1 MTPTLYLQGAALQ
14 PFAGKPA
21 PTKPACAVGLVQ
33 AGLPANGVQR
43 PQMNHLAPIWHT
55 FCNHRGKQ
63 RSGALHKNNEK
74 VSLMDNA
81 TSLPTGAA
89 IAPAAEK
96 TTASRLKS
104 IFSGSIG
111 NMVEWYDWYV
121 YAAFSLYFA
130 KAFFP
135 AGDTTAQLLNTAAI
149 FAVGFLMRPIGGW
162 LMGLYADRKGR
173 KAALM
178 ASVLLMCGG
187 SLLIA
192 LTPGYETIGVAAP
205 ILLVFARLLQGL
217 SVGGEYGTSA
227 TYLSEMASK
236 ERRGFFSSFQYV
248 TLISG
253 QLIALAV
260 LIILQQ
266 TLTTEQLYAWGWRVP
281 FVIGALCAVVALYLR
296 RGMEETA
303 SVTKKEKSK
312 ESLMRTLMRHPKE
325 LMTVVGLTMGGTL
338 AFYTYT
344 TYMQKYLVNT
354 VGMSISD
361 STTISAATLFL
372 FMCLQPVIGGLSDKI
387 GRRPILIAFGVLGTL
402 FTVPILS
409 TLHTVQTWWGAF
421 FLIMAALIIVSG
433 YTSINAVVK
442 AELFPTEIR
451 ALGVGLPYA
460 LTVSIFGGTAEY
472 VALWFK
478 SNGMETGFYWYVTG
492 CIACSLLV
500 YATMKDT
507 KHHSRI
513 TTD

>member
-1 MTPTLYLQGAALQ
+1 MDNSNT
-14 PFAGKPA
+14 
-21 PTKPACAVGLVQ
+21 
-33 AGLPANGVQR
+33 LPAG
-43 PQMNHLAPIWHT
+43 T
-55 FCNHRGKQ
+55 
-63 RSGALHKNNEK
+63 
-74 VSLMDNA
+74 
-81 TSLPTGAA
+81 AA
-89 IAPAAEK
+89 APARVR
-96 TTASRLKS
+96 TTSSRLKS
-104 IFSGSIG
+104 IFSGSVG

-130 KAFFP
+130 QVFFP
-135 AGDTTAQLLNTAAI
+135 KNSLNAQLLNTAAI

-178 ASVLLMCGG
+178 ASVLLMCFG
-187 SLLIA
+187 SLVIA
-192 LTPGYETIGVAAP
+192 LTPGYETIGIWAP
-205 ILLVFARLLQGL
+205 VLLVVARLMQGL

-227 TYLSEMASK
+227 TYLSEMATK

-260 LIILQQ
+260 LIVLQQ
-266 TLTTEQLYAWGWRVP
+266 TLTEEQLLSWGWRVP
-281 FVIGALCAVVALYLR
+281 FVIGALCAVVALWLR
-296 RGMEETA
+296 RGMEETE
-303 SVTKKEKSK
+303 SFTKKKEAPK

-325 LMTVVGLTMGGTL
+325 LLTVVGLTMGGTL

-354 VGMSISD
+354 VGFSKAD
-361 STTISAATLFL
+361 STAISAATLFL
-372 FMCLQPVIGGLSDKI
+372 FMCLQPIIGALSDKI
-387 GRRPILIAFGVLGTL
+387 GRRPILIAFGVLGTVC
-402 FTVPILS
+402 TVPILT
-409 TLHTVQTWWGAF
+409 TLHTIETWWGAF

-460 LTVSIFGGTAEY
+460 LTVSIFGGTAELI
-472 VALWFK
+472 ALWFK
-478 SNGMETGFYWYVTG
+478 EIGMETGYYWYVTA

-500 YATMKDT
+500 YVFMKDT
-507 KHHSRI
+507 QKHSRI
-513 TTD
+513 ETD

>member
-1 MTPTLYLQGAALQ
+1 MDIPNSLSKGSADAS
-14 PFAGKPA
+14 
-21 PTKPACAVGLVQ
+21 TK
-33 AGLPANGVQR
+33 
-43 PQMNHLAPIWHT
+43 
-55 FCNHRGKQ
+55 
-63 RSGALHKNNEK
+63 
-74 VSLMDNA
+74 
-81 TSLPTGAA
+81 
-89 IAPAAEK
+89 EK
-96 TTASRLKS
+96 TTGSRLKS
-104 IFSGSIG
+104 IFSGSVG
-111 NMVEWYDWYV
+111 NLVEWYDWYV

-130 KAFFP
+130 KSFFP
-135 AGDTTAQLLNTAAI
+135 QGDTTAQLLNTAAI

-162 LMGLYADRKGR
+162 LMGIYADRKGR

-178 ASVLLMCGG
+178 ISVLLMCFG
-187 SLLIA
+187 SLIIA
-192 LTPGYETIGVAAP
+192 LTPSYEIIGVGAP
-205 ILLVFARLLQGL
+205 ILLIFARLLQGL

-227 TYLSEMASK
+227 TYLSEMATK

-266 TLTTEQLYAWGWRVP
+266 TLTTEQLYAWGWRIP

-296 RGMEETA
+296 RGMEETE
-303 SVTKKEKSK
+303 SFTKKKEKPK

-361 STTISAATLFL
+361 STTVSAATLFL
-372 FMCLQPVIGGLSDKI
+372 FMCIQPLVGALSDKI

-402 FTVPILS
+402 FTVPILT
-409 TLHTVQTWWGAF
+409 TLHTVQSWWGAF

-460 LTVSIFGGTAEY
+460 LTVSVFGGTAEY
-472 VALWFK
+472 IALWFK
-478 SNGMETGFYWYVTG
+478 SIGMETGYYWYVTA
-492 CIACSLLV
+492 CIAVSLLV
-500 YATMKDT
+500 YVFMKDT
-507 KHHSRI
+507 RKHSRI
-513 TTD
+513 DAD

>member
-1 MTPTLYLQGAALQ
+1 MDNSST
-14 PFAGKPA
+14 
-21 PTKPACAVGLVQ
+21 
-33 AGLPANGVQR
+33 LPAGATVAS
-43 PQMNHLAPIWHT
+43 APP
-55 FCNHRGKQ
+55 R
-63 RSGALHKNNEK
+63 
-74 VSLMDNA
+74 
-81 TSLPTGAA
+81 
-89 IAPAAEK
+89 
-96 TTASRLKS
+96 TTASRVKS
-104 IFSGSIG
+104 IFSGSVG

-130 KAFFP
+130 QVFFP
-135 AGDTTAQLLNTAAI
+135 KDSLNAQLLNTAAI

-178 ASVLLMCGG
+178 ASVLLMCFG
-187 SLLIA
+187 SLVIA
-192 LTPGYETIGVAAP
+192 LTPGYETIGIWAP
-205 ILLVFARLLQGL
+205 VLLVFARLMQGL

-227 TYLSEMASK
+227 TYLSEMATK

-260 LIILQQ
+260 LIVLQQ
-266 TLTTEQLYAWGWRVP
+266 TLTEEQLLSWGWRVP
-281 FVIGALCAVVALYLR
+281 FVIGALCAVVALWLR
-296 RGMEETA
+296 RGMEETD
-303 SVTKKEKSK
+303 SFTQKKETK
-312 ESLMRTLMRHPKE
+312 ESTMRTLLRHPKE
-325 LMTVVGLTMGGTL
+325 LLTVVGLTMGGTL

-372 FMCLQPVIGGLSDKI
+372 FMCLQPFVGALSDKI
-387 GRRPILIAFGVLGTL
+387 GRRPILIAFGVLGTVC
-402 FTVPILS
+402 TVPILT
-409 TLHTVQTWWGAF
+409 TLHTIQTWWGAF

-460 LTVSIFGGTAEY
+460 LTVSIFGGTAELI
-472 VALWFK
+472 ALWFK
-478 SNGMETGFYWYVTG
+478 QIGMETGYYWYVTA

-500 YATMKDT
+500 YVFMKDT
-507 KHHSRI
+507 QKHSRI
-513 TTD
+513 ETD

>member
-1 MTPTLYLQGAALQ
+1 MDNSST
-14 PFAGKPA
+14 
-21 PTKPACAVGLVQ
+21 
-33 AGLPANGVQR
+33 LPAGSASAA
-43 PQMNHLAPIWHT
+43 PQA
-55 FCNHRGKQ
+55 
-63 RSGALHKNNEK
+63 
-74 VSLMDNA
+74 
-81 TSLPTGAA
+81 
-89 IAPAAEK
+89 K
-96 TTASRLKS
+96 TTSSRIKS
-104 IFSGSIG
+104 IFSGSVG

-135 AGDTTAQLLNTAAI
+135 KGDTTAQLLNTAAI

-178 ASVLLMCGG
+178 ASVLLMCFG
-187 SLLIA
+187 SLVIA
-192 LTPGYETIGVAAP
+192 LSPGYETIGVWAP
-205 ILLVFARLLQGL
+205 VLLVFARLLQGL

-227 TYLSEMASK
+227 TYLSEMATK

-253 QLIALAV
+253 QLIALGV

-266 TLTTEQLYAWGWRVP
+266 TLTEEQLYSWGWRIP
-281 FVIGALCAVVALYLR
+281 FVIGALCAVVALYLS
-296 RGMEETA
+296 RGMEETE
-303 SVTKKEKSK
+303 SLKKVRVKPK
-312 ESLMRTLMRHPKE
+312 ESAMRTLMRHPKE
-325 LMTVVGLTMGGTL
+325 LLTVVGLTMGGTL

-372 FMCLQPVIGGLSDKI
+372 FMCIQPLVGGLSDKI

-402 FTVPILS
+402 FTVPILT
-409 TLHTVQTWWGAF
+409 TLHTITTWWGAF

-472 VALWFK
+472 IALWFK
-478 SNGMETGFYWYVTG
+478 SAGMETGYYWYVTA

-507 KHHSRI
+507 RTHSRI